1 MRIVFNN
8 ISLMIKIAFSFY
20 ETKFLINIKKLILN
34 NIKKEVL
41 LYSYNIL

>member
-8 ISLMIKIAFSFY
+8 ISLMIKIFSFY